1 MLLVYSLDRQNFRI
15 FAFWC
20 LLLIKTPSPTPLL
33 FRFRDL
39 GEKYRPQSCVQ
50 LAFRIRF
57 QVYFLKLLWPEFS
70 LQFSCRMA
78 SSKEKGE
85 FTNQNALD
93 DAVSYFNRGFEIL
106 TREAS
111 RVREEKEAFDSVSK
125 KMKEGHFGK
134 TVRLNIG
141 GQYFTTSVHTLT
153 KDPGSML
160 NAMFSGRFETQP
172 SEDGSF
178 FIDRDGT
185 YFRYILNYLRTGKL
199 LLPNDELVR
208 IWDELLAEA
217 EYYQIQGIVDDL
229 TSRANCRAEPKFHE
243 SVILNSDQAVTLV
256 SWLPREDSEL
266 GEVVLLYRA
275 SRDGWNSFEFHRQC
289 DDKGPTIT
297 VVKVGTN
304 LFGGYTEQS
313 WDGTCSFFDEFFPI

>member
-1 MLLVYSLDRQNFRI
+1 M
-15 FAFWC
+15 
-20 LLLIKTPSPTPLL
+20 
-33 FRFRDL
+33 
-39 GEKYRPQSCVQ
+39 
-50 LAFRIRF
+50 
-57 QVYFLKLLWPEFS
+57 
-70 LQFSCRMA
+70 QFSCRMA

-125 KMKEGHFGK
+125 KLKEGHFGK

-229 TSRANCRAEPKFHE
+229 TSRAEPKFHE

>member
-1 MLLVYSLDRQNFRI
+1 
-15 FAFWC
+15 
-20 LLLIKTPSPTPLL
+20 
-33 FRFRDL
+33 
-39 GEKYRPQSCVQ
+39 
-50 LAFRIRF
+50 
-57 QVYFLKLLWPEFS
+57 
-70 LQFSCRMA
+70 MA
-78 SSKEKGE
+78 NNKEKGE

-125 KMKEGHFGK
+125 KLKEGHFGK

-185 YFRYILNYLRTGKL
+185 YFRNILNYLRTGKL
-199 LLPNDELVR
+199 LLPKDELVR
-208 IWDELLAEA
+208 IRNELLAEA
-217 EYYQIQGIVDDL
+217 EYYQIQGIIDDL
-229 TSRANCRAEPKFHE
+229 TSRAEPKFHE
-243 SVILNSDQAVTLV
+243 SLILNSDQTVTLV
-256 SWLPREDSEL
+256 NMLPPDDSEL
-266 GEVVLLYRA
+266 REVVLLYRA
-275 SRDGWNSFEFHRQC
+275 SRDGWSSSDFHRLC

-297 VVKVGTN
+297 VVKVGKN
-304 LFGGYTEQS
+304 VFGGYTEQS
-313 WDGTCSFFDEFFPI
+313 WDGTCSFFYRFS